1 MTSTAADTEQD
12 DGGVDERMMVLAG
25 FVALREPDGQFCPS
39 VQVYRDMD
47 DVKDETDGMPWDELI
62 AYFDELVK
70 KQAKKERE
78 Q

>member
-1 MTSTAADTEQD
+1 
-12 DGGVDERMMVLAG
+12 MMVLAG

-39 VQVYRDMD
+39 VPVYRDMD
-47 DVKDETDGMPWDELI
+47 DVKDEMDGMPWDELI

>member
-1 MTSTAADTEQD
+1 
-12 DGGVDERMMVLAG
+12 MMVLAG
-25 FVALREPDGQFCPS
+25 FVAMREQDGQFCPS
-39 VQVYRDMD
+39 VPVYRDMD
-47 DVKDETDGMPWDELI
+47 DVKDETDGLPWDELI

>member
-1 MTSTAADTEQD
+1 
-12 DGGVDERMMVLAG
+12 MMVLAG

-39 VQVYRDMD
+39 VPVYRDMD
-47 DVKDETDGMPWDELI
+47 DVKDETDGLPWDELI
-62 AYFDELVK
+62 DYFDELVK

>member
-1 MTSTAADTEQD
+1 
-12 DGGVDERMMVLAG
+12 MMVLAG

-39 VQVYRDMD
+39 VPVYRDMD
-47 DVKDETDGMPWDELI
+47 DVKDETDGLPWDELI
-62 AYFDELVK
+62 TYFDELVK

>member
-1 MTSTAADTEQD
+1 
-12 DGGVDERMMVLAG
+12 MMVLAG
-25 FVALREPDGQFCPS
+25 FAAMREPDGRFAPS
-39 VQVYRDMD
+39 VPLYRDMD
-47 DVKDETDGMPWDELI
+47 DVKDETDGLPWDELI

>member
-1 MTSTAADTEQD
+1 
-12 DGGVDERMMVLAG
+12 MMVLAG
-25 FVALREPDGQFCPS
+25 FIALREPDGQFCPS
-39 VQVYRDMD
+39 VPVYRDMG
-47 DVKDETDGMPWDELI
+47 DVKDETDGLPWDELI

>member
-1 MTSTAADTEQD
+1 
-12 DGGVDERMMVLAG
+12 MMVLAG
-25 FVALREPDGQFCPS
+25 FVALREPDGKFCQS
-39 VQVYRDMD
+39 VPVYRDMD
-47 DVKDETDGMPWDELI
+47 DVKDETDGLPWDELI

>member
-1 MTSTAADTEQD
+1 
-12 DGGVDERMMVLAG
+12 MMVLAG

-39 VQVYRDMD
+39 VPVYRDMD
-47 DVKDETDGMPWDELI
+47 DVKYETDGLPWDELI

>member
-1 MTSTAADTEQD
+1 
-12 DGGVDERMMVLAG
+12 MMVLAG

-39 VQVYRDMD
+39 VPVYRDMD
-47 DVKDETDGMPWDELI
+47 DVKDETDGLPWGELI

>member
-1 MTSTAADTEQD
+1 
-12 DGGVDERMMVLAG
+12 MMVLAG
-25 FVALREPDGQFCPS
+25 FIELREPDGQFCPS
-39 VQVYRDMD
+39 VPVYRDMD
-47 DVKDETDGMPWDELI
+47 DVKDETDGLPWDEMI

>member
-1 MTSTAADTEQD
+1 
-12 DGGVDERMMVLAG
+12 MMVLAG
-25 FVALREPDGQFCPS
+25 FIALREPDGQFCPS
-39 VQVYRDMD
+39 VPVYRDMD
-47 DVKDETDGMPWDELI
+47 DVKDETDGLSWDELI

>member
-1 MTSTAADTEQD
+1 
-12 DGGVDERMMVLAG
+12 MMVLAG

-39 VQVYRDMD
+39 VPVYRDMD
-47 DVKDETDGMPWDELI
+47 DVKDETAGLPWDELI

>member
-1 MTSTAADTEQD
+1 
-12 DGGVDERMMVLAG
+12 MVLAG
-25 FVALREPDGQFCPS
+25 FVALREPDGQFCRS
-39 VQVYRDMD
+39 VSVYRDMD
-47 DVKDETDGMPWDELI
+47 DVKDETDGLPWDELI

>member
-1 MTSTAADTEQD
+1 
-12 DGGVDERMMVLAG
+12 MMVLAG

-39 VQVYRDMD
+39 VPVYRDMD
-47 DVKDETDGMPWDELI
+47 DVKDETDGLPYAELI

-78 Q
+78 K

>member
-1 MTSTAADTEQD
+1 
-12 DGGVDERMMVLAG
+12 MMVLAG

-39 VQVYRDMD
+39 VPVYRDMD
-47 DVKDETDGMPWDELI
+47 DVEDETDGLPWDELI

>member
-1 MTSTAADTEQD
+1 
-12 DGGVDERMMVLAG
+12 MMVLAG

-39 VQVYRDMD
+39 VPVYRDMD
-47 DVKDETDGMPWDELI
+47 DVKDETDGLPWDELI

-70 KQAKKERE
+70 KQVKKERE

>member
-1 MTSTAADTEQD
+1 
-12 DGGVDERMMVLAG
+12 MMVLAG
-25 FVALREPDGQFCPS
+25 FAALREQDGRFAPS
-39 VQVYRDMD
+39 VPLYRDMD
-47 DVKDETDGMPWDELI
+47 GATDETDGLPWDELI

>member
-1 MTSTAADTEQD
+1 
-12 DGGVDERMMVLAG
+12 MMVLAG
-25 FVALREPDGQFCPS
+25 FAALREPDGRFAPP
-39 VQVYRDMD
+39 VPLYRDMD
-47 DVKDETDGMPWDELI
+47 GATDETDGLPWDELI

>member
-1 MTSTAADTEQD
+1 
-12 DGGVDERMMVLAG
+12 MMVLAG
-25 FVALREPDGQFCPS
+25 FIALREPDGQFCHS
-39 VQVYRDMD
+39 VPVYRDMD
-47 DVKDETDGMPWDELI
+47 DVKDETDGLPWDELI

>member
-1 MTSTAADTEQD
+1 
-12 DGGVDERMMVLAG
+12 MMVLAG
-25 FVALREPDGQFCPS
+25 FAAMREPDGRFAPS
-39 VQVYRDMD
+39 VPVYRDMD
-47 DVKDETDGMPWDELI
+47 DVKDETDGLLWDELI

>member
-1 MTSTAADTEQD
+1 
-12 DGGVDERMMVLAG
+12 MMVLAG

-39 VQVYRDMD
+39 VPVYRDMD
-47 DVKDETDGMPWDELI
+47 DVKDETDGLPWDELI

-78 Q
+78 K

>member
-1 MTSTAADTEQD
+1 
-12 DGGVDERMMVLAG
+12 MMVLAG

-39 VQVYRDMD
+39 VPVYRDMD
-47 DVKDETDGMPWDELI
+47 DVKDETDGLPWDELI
-62 AYFDELVK
+62 AYFDGLVK

>member
-1 MTSTAADTEQD
+1 
-12 DGGVDERMMVLAG
+12 MMVLAG
-25 FVALREPDGQFCPS
+25 FVALREPGGQFCPS
-39 VQVYRDMD
+39 VPVYRDMD
-47 DVKDETDGMPWDELI
+47 DVKDETDGLPWDELI

>member
-1 MTSTAADTEQD
+1 
-12 DGGVDERMMVLAG
+12 MMVLAG
-25 FVALREPDGQFCPS
+25 FVALREPDGRFCPS
-39 VQVYRDMD
+39 VPVYRDMD
-47 DVKDETDGMPWDELI
+47 DAKDETDGLPWDELI

>member
-1 MTSTAADTEQD
+1 
-12 DGGVDERMMVLAG
+12 MMVLAG
-25 FVALREPDGQFCPS
+25 FIALREPDGQFCPS
-39 VQVYRDMD
+39 VPVYRDMD
-47 DVKDETDGMPWDELI
+47 DVKDETDGLTWDELI

>member
-1 MTSTAADTEQD
+1 
-12 DGGVDERMMVLAG
+12 MMVLAG
-25 FVALREPDGQFCPS
+25 FVALRETDGQFCPS
-39 VQVYRDMD
+39 VPVYRDMD
-47 DVKDETDGMPWDELI
+47 DVKDETDGLPWDELI

>member
-1 MTSTAADTEQD
+1 
-12 DGGVDERMMVLAG
+12 MMVLAG

-39 VQVYRDMD
+39 VPVYRDMD
-47 DVKDETDGMPWDELI
+47 DVKDETDGLPWDELI
-62 AYFDELVK
+62 AYFDELAQ

>member
-1 MTSTAADTEQD
+1 
-12 DGGVDERMMVLAG
+12 MMVLAG

-39 VQVYRDMD
+39 VPVYRDMD
-47 DVKDETDGMPWDELI
+47 DVKDEMDGLPWDELI

-78 Q
+78 K

>member
-1 MTSTAADTEQD
+1 
-12 DGGVDERMMVLAG
+12 MMVLAG
-25 FVALREPDGQFCPS
+25 FIALREPDGQFCPS
-39 VQVYRDMD
+39 VPVYRDMD
-47 DVKDETDGMPWDELI
+47 DVKDETDGLPLDELI